1 MGVHGDV
8 AAPPRLHC
16 EQRLMLSRWS
26 QILLGA
32 RGFAFSR
39 FRRASAAWR
48 RLGTFAL
55 SRETALARENADFS
69 VLSRNETNGDV
80 ILTFDTC
87 HNHTSEPNHIMAA
100 SCVLKLPVGTSI

>member
-1 MGVHGDV
+1 MQNHGVRLMRLFCSLMGVHLV
-8 AAPPRLHC
+8 MLPR
-16 EQRLMLSRWS
+16 RS

-48 RLGTFAL
+48 RLGAFAL

-69 VLSRNETNGDV
+69 SKSDFLAKNLFRRRRRVGWREYSWR
-80 ILTFDTC
+80 LT
-87 HNHTSEPNHIMAA
+87 
-100 SCVLKLPVGTSI
+100 LPS

>member
-1 MGVHGDV
+1 
-8 AAPPRLHC
+8 
-16 EQRLMLSRWS
+16 MLNRWS

-69 VLSRNETNGDV
+69 V
-80 ILTFDTC
+80 
-87 HNHTSEPNHIMAA
+87 
-100 SCVLKLPVGTSI
+100 

>member
-1 MGVHGDV
+1 
-8 AAPPRLHC
+8 
-16 EQRLMLSRWS
+16 MLNRWS

-48 RLGTFAL
+48 RLGAFAL

-69 VLSRNETNGDV
+69 SLVTSRPQRLQKAN
-80 ILTFDTC
+80 
-87 HNHTSEPNHIMAA
+87 
-100 SCVLKLPVGTSI
+100 

>member
-1 MGVHGDV
+1 MQNHGVRLMRLFCSLMGVHLV
-8 AAPPRLHC
+8 MLPRLHC
-16 EQRLMLSRWS
+16 EQRLILNRWS

-48 RLGTFAL
+48 RLGAFAL

-69 VLSRNETNGDV
+69 VSFIRKIGELRSKPNSVNSRPCQSV
-80 ILTFDTC
+80 C
-87 HNHTSEPNHIMAA
+87 
-100 SCVLKLPVGTSI
+100 

>member
-26 QILLGA
+26 QIFLGA

-48 RLGTFAL
+48 RLGAFAL

-69 VLSRNETNGDV
+69 GTRYFVDSYQVLIYYRIRQLN
-80 ILTFDTC
+80 F
-87 HNHTSEPNHIMAA
+87 
-100 SCVLKLPVGTSI
+100 

>member
-1 MGVHGDV
+1 MASAICLMQFCFIDD
-8 AAPPRLHC
+8 AIACC
-16 EQRLMLSRWS
+16 EQKRMVSRWS

-48 RLGTFAL
+48 RLGAFAL

-69 VLSRNETNGDV
+69 CGVDELAGRSNSV
-80 ILTFDTC
+80 F
-87 HNHTSEPNHIMAA
+87 
-100 SCVLKLPVGTSI
+100 SIA

>member
-1 MGVHGDV
+1 MYKCYPYDV
-8 AAPPRLHC
+8 EWLKHRFFALSRSL
-16 EQRLMLSRWS
+16 LMLNRWS

-48 RLGTFAL
+48 RLGAFAL

-69 VLSRNETNGDV
+69 SLVTSRPQRLQKAN
-80 ILTFDTC
+80 
-87 HNHTSEPNHIMAA
+87 
-100 SCVLKLPVGTSI
+100 

>member
-1 MGVHGDV
+1 MQNHGVRLMRLFCSLMGVHLV
-8 AAPPRLHC
+8 MFPRLHC
-16 EQRLMLSRWS
+16 EQRLMLNRWS

-48 RLGTFAL
+48 RLGAFAL

-69 VLSRNETNGDV
+69 SLVTSRPQRLQKAN
-80 ILTFDTC
+80 
-87 HNHTSEPNHIMAA
+87 
-100 SCVLKLPVGTSI
+100 